1 VAVADID
8 YPAYAL
14 WLSCSRRLLDPLA
27 FKSLLVLGH
36 VYKHICLL
44 LKQSNVLL
52 PQALVLVANV
62 DCPLHALW
70 LFFLPKTFK
79 LFGF

>member
-1 VAVADID
+1 MAVADID

-14 WLSCSRRLLDPLA
+14 WLSCFRRLLDHLA
-27 FKSLLVLGH
+27 FKSPLVLGH

-52 PQALVLVANV
+52 PQA
-62 DCPLHALW
+62 
-70 LFFLPKTFK
+70 
-79 LFGF
+79 